1 MADDN
6 RKEFKQIYSIVPTQ
20 KKSKWSKFKSFMSYD
35 VSFSSNRN
43 SIFQEIKDF
52 WNQDIRFRRAR
63 KSGLWLPAPQPEPVL
78 IPIPIDE
85 QRYDN
90 QKDLKKDII
99 KVEAESVTPEMPQAK
114 QEEDD
119 LFAISDSTDDI
130 QKEVDIIFGDIPKAE
145 DKDRSLSGGKTNSPY
160 LRIDL

>member
-1 MADDN
+1 
-6 RKEFKQIYSIVPTQ
+6 
-20 KKSKWSKFKSFMSYD
+20 MSYD

-99 KVEAESVTPEMPQAK
+99 KVEAESVTPEMPQTK
-114 QEEDD
+114 QEEDN

-130 QKEVDIIFGDIPKAE
+130 QKEVDIIFGDIPKPE

>member
-6 RKEFKQIYSIVPTQ
+6 KKEFKQIYSLVPAQ

-85 QRYDN
+85 QRYDS

-99 KVEAESVTPEMPQAK
+99 KVEAESVTPDAPQTN
-114 QEEDD
+114 QDD
-119 LFAISDSTDDI
+119 NNLFAISDSTDDI
-130 QKEVDIIFGDIPKAE
+130 QKEVDIIFGDIPKSD
-145 DKDRSLSGGKTNSPY
+145 DKDRSLSKGKTNSPY

>member
-6 RKEFKQIYSIVPTQ
+6 RKEFKQIYSLVPAP

-99 KVEAESVTPEMPQAK
+99 KVEAESVTPDAPQAK
-114 QEEDD
+114 QEDD
-119 LFAISDSTDDI
+119 NLFAISDSTDDI
-130 QKEVDIIFGDIPKAE
+130 QKEVDIIFGDIPKSD
-145 DKDRSLSGGKTNSPY
+145 DKDRSLSKGKTNSPY

>member
-6 RKEFKQIYSIVPTQ
+6 RKEFKQIYSLVPTA

-85 QRYDN
+85 QRYDS

-99 KVEAESVTPEMPQAK
+99 KVEAESVTPDVPKEEPK
-114 QEEDD
+114 EDD
-119 LFAISDSTDDI
+119 LFSRSDSNDDI
-130 QKEVDIIFGDIPKAE
+130 QKEVEIIFGDIPKS
-145 DKDRSLSGGKTNSPY
+145 DDSDRSLSKGKTNSPY
-160 LRIDL
+160 LKIDL